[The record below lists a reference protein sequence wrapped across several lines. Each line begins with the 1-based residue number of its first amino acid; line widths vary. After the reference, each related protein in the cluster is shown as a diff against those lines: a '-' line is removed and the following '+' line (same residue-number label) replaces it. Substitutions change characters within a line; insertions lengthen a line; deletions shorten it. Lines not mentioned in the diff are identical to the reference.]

1 MHAKDASFRCL
12 NQRIYLEESQN
23 PQFIEDLAANLI
35 HAISREVHI
44 SLSHFLPAS

>member
-1 MHAKDASFRCL
+1 MLRSEFRCL
-12 NQRIYLEESQN
+12 NGRIYLEESQN

-35 HAISREVHI
+35 HAISREIHV